1 MRIVVAL
8 GGNALQR
15 RGEPMTPTFDDGR
28 RAVAISIAAAHSAS
42 SGAPVRLEDVAA
54 AR

>member
-15 RGEPMTPTFDDGR
+15 RGEPMSVAR
-28 RAVAISIAAAHSAS
+28 QRA
-42 SGAPVRLEDVAA
+42 DVAA
-54 AR
+54 ADMTAREDHDWRLA